1 MKIKRYVAQNL
12 HYAIQLVKAEM
23 GEDAIILDTKRRK
36 KGGFLGLFGQEVV
49 EVTAG
54 LPEAP
59 PPRPRP
65 VPLRAPLPGEKKEEA
80 RLAEVPSLP
89 LATQERAVLN
99 EVRKELDEIKK
110 MVAGLARTAGGER
123 EGDLFAT
130 YRLLADFNNRLV
142 ENEVTAENAA
152 ALVEKVIAA
161 LPEEDL
167 HDYQQIKECLEKII
181 AADLAVISP
190 LDGSEQQVL
199 ALVGPTGVGKTTTI
213 AKLAAKYALLE
224 NRQVALITADTYRIA
239 AVEQLRRYAEILDVP
254 LEVVLE
260 GKELE
265 RALERHRDKNL
276 ILIDTA
282 GRSQHN
288 IVQLSELRNIL
299 SPSVQMKTVLVL
311 SMTTKHRDL
320 LDIAEKFRRVNYDAL
335 LFTKLDETTSYGSI
349 FNIAKAT
356 GKPLT
361 YVTTGQNVPDDIEV
375 AEPETIAKLILG
387 EH

>member
-1 MKIKRYVAQNL
+1 MKIKRYVAENL
-12 HYAIQLVKAEM
+12 QHAIQQVKAEM
-23 GEDAIILDTKRRK
+23 GENAIILDTKRRR
-36 KGGFLGLFGQEVV
+36 KGGFLGLFAQEVV

-65 VPLRAPLPGEKKEEA
+65 PAPPAPLPREKGEGAMLTEM
-80 RLAEVPSLP
+80 
-89 LATQERAVLN
+89 
-99 EVRKELDEIKK
+99 RKELDEIKQ
-110 MVAGLARTAGGER
+110 MVAGLAKRAER
-123 EGDLFAT
+123 ENEADFFAT
-130 YRLLADFNNRLV
+130 YQLLADFNNRLV

-152 ALVEKVIAA
+152 DLVNKVITF

-167 HDYQQIKECLEKII
+167 HDYRQVKDCLERII
-181 AADLAVISP
+181 AADLEVISP
-190 LDGSEQQVL
+190 LAGSGQQVI

-239 AVEQLRRYAEILDVP
+239 AVEQLRRYAEIIDVP

-265 RALERHRDKNL
+265 EALRRHGDKDL
-276 ILIDTA
+276 VLIDTA
-282 GRSQHN
+282 GRSQHS

-299 SPSVQMKTVLVL
+299 SPSVQIKTLLVL
-311 SMTTKHRDL
+311 SITTKHRDL
-320 LDIAEKFRRVNYDAL
+320 LDITEKFRRGNYDAL
-335 LFTKLDETTSYGSI
+335 VFTKLDETTSYGTI
-349 FNIAKAT
+349 FNVVKAT

-361 YVTTGQNVPDDIEV
+361 YVTTGQNVPDDIEAAV
-375 AEPETIAKLILG
+375 PETIAKLILG
-387 EH
+387 EI